1 MPHAYQQ
8 LASCAPSRHEDVYV
22 FAIAPVANRGL
33 AAITSADELLLL
45 NRDSL
50 SALGV
55 ASFQGV
61 PHGVTSLVVADQG
74 TTAIC
79 AGSDGIVAFFDLRI
93 ESSIAHFNSGRCD
106 WQICH
111 LSVRLN

>member
-1 MPHAYQQ
+1 MPQTYQQ
-8 LASCAPSRHEDVYV
+8 LARCAPSQHEDVYV

-50 SALGV
+50 GDSDSVKL
-55 ASFQGV
+55 QGAPV
-61 PHGVTSLVVADQG
+61 GLNSLVVTDQG

-79 AGSDGIVAFFDLRI
+79 AGIDGAVAVFDLRTG
-93 ESSIAHFNSGRCD
+93 SRVAQFQSGM
-106 WQICH
+106 
-111 LSVRLN
+111 